1 MLEDTYNPQSFE
13 EDILKEYLENG
24 LYNSRGTGDKYV
36 ISIPPPNV
44 TSVLHM
50 GHGLNNTIQDVLIRY
65 KRMMNFDALWVPGT
79 DHAGIATQ
87 NMVEKKLAKLGK
99 TRFEIGRDEFVKEVW
114 KWKEEHGSTIIK
126 QLKRIGSSCDWR
138 YERFTM
144 DEGLSRAVLTSFV
157 SLYKRGL
164 IYRGEYI
171 INWCPRCG
179 TALADDEVEYE
190 EKSSNLWHLRYP
202 LSEDRSKYV
211 VVATTRPETMLGDTA
226 VAVNPNDPRYKDI
239 IGKTVILPLAN
250 REIPI
255 IPDEYVDME
264 FGTGCLKIT
273 PAHDPNDFEIGRK
286 YKLPLVDIFNDDAT
300 LNQNVPPKYQGLD
313 RFEAR
318 KMIVKDLEELGL
330 LEKIEPYKHSV
341 GHCYRCNTVIEPKVS
356 KQWFVRMK
364 PLAEPA
370 IKAAENGEIRFYPER
385 WKKVYL
391 NWLYNVKDWCI
402 SRQIWW
408 GHRIPV
414 WYSEEGNINIFEYDD
429 FKDKGEYPIIF
440 YILFDLWVSSR
451 IGETFTPEEVFEVLK
466 SPSIVDANKEH
477 KRSTKE
483 VYLEIHKEHLKDSK
497 GIDILDDAK
506 KLKEYFDMNLEDG
519 KGRGFLRKVED
530 KYTIAVRD
538 KITGS
543 PNLKRDPDVLDTW
556 FSSWLW
562 PFSTLGWPNK
572 TEELKRYYPTD
583 VLVTGADILFFWVA
597 RMIMAG
603 YSFLGEKPFTDI
615 YLHGA
620 VLDEKGRKMSKS
632 LGNGID
638 PLDVVKEYG
647 ADSLRYT
654 SVFLAPTGQN
664 LRLSMEKFK
673 IGSKFA
679 NKIWNASKFIL
690 SNYENLK
697 NQIKK
702 LYTLDELINADI
714 DIVDRWIISLYN
726 TTVKKVHK
734 AFEEYRLSDV
744 ASILHEFFWDNFCDW
759 YIEISK
765 VKLST
770 ERRDITISTLLG
782 ILTGFLKLLH
792 PIMPFITERIY
803 KEIPSL
809 YKDNEYLIIS
819 SYPTPNEKL
828 ENKQAEETFEIL
840 KEIVY
845 NIRQVRGILNIKPS
859 EEVDIRVNINLDEYE
874 NTVRNILSDEVF
886 IDIIRRLSKT
896 RQILEVGKITK
907 NFGEAGAVGRYVS
920 VLIPVSGLID
930 TQKEKQRIIK
940 EIERLKGIL
949 KGIQSKLSNKDF
961 LEKAP
966 FEIVEEEKDKEKQFS
981 KMIVEMEEII
991 EKI

>member
-1 MLEDTYNPQSFE
+1 MLEDVYNPQGFE
-13 EDILKEYLENG
+13 EEILKEYLSKG
-24 LYNSRGTGDKYV
+24 LYNTKGQGDKFC
-36 ISIPPPNV
+36 IMIPPPNV

-65 KRMMNFDALWVPGT
+65 KRMCGYDALWVPGT

-87 NMVEKKLAKLGK
+87 NVVEKKLAKQGKSRFDLG
-99 TRFEIGRDEFVKEVW
+99 REEFIKEVW

-126 QLKRIGSSCDWR
+126 QLKRIGASCDWR

-144 DEGLSRAVLTSFV
+144 DEGLSRAVLTAFV

-179 TALADDEVEYE
+179 TALADDEVEHE
-190 EKSSNLWHLRYP
+190 DKSSNIWYIRYP
-202 LSEDRSKYV
+202 LADSSGYV

-226 VAVNPNDPRYKDI
+226 VAVNPNDERYKNL
-239 IGKTVILPLAN
+239 IGKKVILPLAN

-255 IPDEYVDME
+255 IADEYVDME

-286 YKLPLVDIFNDDAT
+286 HNLPLVDIFNDDAT
-300 LNQNVPPKYQGLD
+300 LNKNVPAKYQNMD

-318 KMIVKDLEELGL
+318 KIIVKDLEEMGL
-330 LEKIEPYKHSV
+330 LEKIEPHKHAV
-341 GHCYRCNTVIEPKVS
+341 GHCYRCSTVIEPKVS
-356 KQWFVRMK
+356 KQWFVKMK

-370 IKAAENGEIRFYPER
+370 IKAAENGEIRFFPER
-385 WKKVYL
+385 WEKVYL
-391 NWLYNVKDWCI
+391 NWLYNVRDWCI

-429 FKDKGEYPIIF
+429 FKDKGKHPVIF

-451 IGETFTPEEVFEVLK
+451 IGQNFTPTEVVEVLK
-466 SPSIVDANKEH
+466 SPSITDANKEV

-483 VYLEIHKEHLKDSK
+483 VYLEIHKDVVKPYDDLS
-497 GIDILDDAK
+497 ILDSPE
-506 KLKEYFDMNLEDG
+506 KLEKYLEENIENGD
-519 KGRGFLRKVED
+519 KGFVRKVGN
-530 KYTIAVRD
+530 KYTIAIKD
-538 KITGS
+538 KTTGS
-543 PNLKRDPDVLDTW
+543 PNLKRDEDVLDTW

-572 TEELKRYYPTD
+572 TKDLERYYPTD

-603 YSFLGEKPFTDI
+603 YVFLNQKPFTDI

-620 VLDEKGRKMSKS
+620 VLDEKGVKMSKS

-654 SVFLAPTGQN
+654 CVFLAPTGQN

-690 SNYENLK
+690 SNYENIKSSINRLYSLK
-697 NQIKK
+697 
-702 LYTLDELINADI
+702 ELIAMDI
-714 DIVDRWIISLYN
+714 DITDRWIISLYN
-726 TTVKKVHK
+726 TTLRRIHN

-744 ASILHEFFWDNFCDW
+744 ATILHEFFWDNFCDW

-770 ERRDITISTLLG
+770 DKKDITISILLG

-803 KEIPSL
+803 KEIPSNL
-809 YKDNEYLIIS
+809 KDKEYLIIS
-819 SYPTPNEKL
+819 SYPIYDEKL
-828 ENKQAEETFEIL
+828 ENKDAEETFEIL

-845 NIRQVRGILNIKPS
+845 NVRQIRGILNIKPS
-859 EEVDIRVNINLDEYE
+859 EEVNVKININLKEYE
-874 NTVRNILSDEVF
+874 NKVKSILTDTIF
-886 IDIIRRLSKT
+886 INIIRKLSKT
-896 RQILEVGKITK
+896 KDILEIGNITK
-907 NFGEAGAVGRYVS
+907 KKGDAGAVGRFVS
-920 VLIPVSGLID
+920 VFIPVEELID
-930 TQKEKQRIIK
+930 SQKEKQRILK
-940 EIERLKGIL
+940 EIDRLKGIL
-949 KGIQSKLSNKDF
+949 KGVESKLSNPNF
-961 LEKAP
+961 VERAP
-966 FEIVEEEKDKEKQFS
+966 QEIVEEEKEKQKQFS
-981 KMIVEMEEII
+981 KMIKEMEEII
-991 EKI
+991 ETL

>member
-13 EDILKEYLENG
+13 EDILKEYLEKN
-24 LYNSRGTGDKYV
+24 LYNSRGTGNKYV
-36 ISIPPPNV
+36 ISIPPPNI

-65 KRMMNFDALWVPGT
+65 KRMMNFDALWIPGT

-157 SLYKRGL
+157 FLYKKGL

-190 EKSSNLWHLRYP
+190 EKSSNLWYLRYP
-202 LSEDRSKYV
+202 LFEDRSKYV

-239 IGKTVILPLAN
+239 IGKTVILPLVD

-286 YKLPLVDIFNDDAT
+286 HNLPFINIFNDDAT
-300 LNQNVPPKYQGLD
+300 LNQNVPQKYQGLD

-330 LEKIEPYKHSV
+330 LEKVEPYKHSV
-341 GHCYRCNTVIEPKVS
+341 GHCYRCNTIIEPKVS

-451 IGETFTPEEVFEVLK
+451 IGETFTPEEVFEVLR

-483 VYLEIHKEHLKDSK
+483 VYLEIHKERIKDSK

-506 KLKEYFDMNLEDG
+506 KLKEYFDRNLEDG

-562 PFSTLGWPNK
+562 PFSTLGWPNE

-597 RMIMAG
+597 RMVMAG
-603 YSFLGEKPFTDI
+603 YAFLGEKPFTDI

-654 SVFLAPTGQN
+654 SIFLAPTGQN

-770 ERRDITISTLLG
+770 ERRDTTISTLLG

-886 IDIIRRLSKT
+886 VDIIRRLSKT

-930 TQKEKQRIIK
+930 TQKEKQRITK

-966 FEIVEEEKDKEKQFS
+966 PEIVEEEKNKEKQFS